1 MLSTGH
7 ATACKRR
14 HCAGRIAGL
23 IGLVAVALATTG
35 CAGLRPYSEVRDKQA
50 KAAAD
55 AWKEVN
61 LGAEMAAHRVNLQAL
76 LGAEKAAQD
85 DVGKSIRD
93 LRLRVLVSAKPM
105 KDSLIKPLTDRMK
118 RLNGGAMD
126 QTALDAFRLKN
137 EEALIQIPRGQD
149 AFRLAGLAAPDCA
162 AFKKPPG
169 WKVGVPLTVPDAVR
183 QRVSAQDLGTQR
195 ELTKFLDALAL
206 HCAFDNLANFVA
218 LASPADSD
226 LGKAWQQYQDDL
238 AWIIA
243 DKDKAA
249 AAKKAYDAALADYE
263 AALQR
268 ATSDATLLQ
277 SVKDKLADLQK
288 LTGNPFAEKLVSE
301 EKLKSLNDY
310 FAAVTAYEPGKDFP
324 DSASKAA
331 RATVLLPE
339 LADTIRTASASARKP
354 LVAPYLLMRNHE
366 QLKLEALTRDVNA
379 RQQIAARSYAIC
391 EAMAAELLQMQQAQ
405 RLLDLKSVGSRLGG
419 RSVATILRGGA
430 DISTQ
435 DQRQVLDAATR
446 YLDTLGRLEPKRY
459 KLEYERIAS
468 FHERTLAYSE
478 INAQQWEN
486 LIGVSLSQLSEYG
499 AGGLK
504 REDII
509 GLLNALGI
517 IYIGVGVN

>member
-1 MLSTGH
+1 MPLIER
-7 ATACKRR
+7 ATACKCRYF
-14 HCAGRIAGL
+14 AERIV
-23 IGLVAVALATTG
+23 GLVALASVALAVTG

-50 KAAAD
+50 TAAAA

-61 LGAEMAAHRVNLQAL
+61 LGTEIAAHRSNLQAL
-76 LGAEKAAQD
+76 LEVEKATQD

-93 LRLRVLVSAKPM
+93 LRLRGLVSAKPM
-105 KDSLIKPLTDRMK
+105 KDSLIKPLTDRMN

-126 QTALDAFRLKN
+126 QTALDAFRIKN
-137 EEALIQIPRGQD
+137 EEALIQIPRGQL
-149 AFRLAGLAAPDCA
+149 AFRSAGLAAPDCA
-162 AFKKPPG
+162 AFKKPPR
-169 WKVGVPLTVPDAVR
+169 WKVGDPLTVPDAVR
-183 QRVSAQDLGTQR
+183 QRVLAQDPGTQR
-195 ELTKFLDALAL
+195 ELTNFLDALAL

-218 LASPADSD
+218 LASPAGSD

-243 DKDKAA
+243 DKDQAA
-249 AAKKAYDAALADYE
+249 AAKKAYDEALADYE
-263 AALQR
+263 AAVQR
-268 ATSDATLLQ
+268 ASSDATLLQ
-277 SVKDKLADLQK
+277 SVKEKLANLQK

-301 EKLKSLNDY
+301 EKLNSLNDY
-310 FAAVTAYEPGKDFP
+310 LAAVTAYEPGKDFP

-339 LADTIRTASASARKP
+339 LADTIRAASASARKP

-379 RQQIAARSYAIC
+379 REQIAARSYAIC
-391 EAMAAELLQMQQAQ
+391 ESMAAQLLQLQQAQ

-419 RSVATILRGGA
+419 RSVATIFKGGA
-430 DISTQ
+430 DISTL

>member
-1 MLSTGH
+1 MRSTGR
-7 ATACKRR
+7 ATACRR
-14 HCAGRIAGL
+14 YRYAGRIVSLLVL
-23 IGLVAVALATTG
+23 ISVALATTG

-50 KAAAD
+50 TAAAD
-55 AWKEVN
+55 AWKDVN
-61 LGAEMAAHRVNLQAL
+61 LGAEIAAHRANLQAL
-76 LGAEKAAQD
+76 LDAEKAAQD
-85 DVGKSIRD
+85 DVGKSIRA

-118 RLNGGAMD
+118 RLNGGAVE
-126 QTALDAFRLKN
+126 QTALDAFRLKH
-137 EEALIQIPRGQD
+137 EEALIQIPRAQD
-149 AFRLAGLAAPDCA
+149 AFRSAGLAVPNCA

-169 WKVGVPLTVPDAVR
+169 WKAGELLTVPDAVR
-183 QRVSAQDLGTQR
+183 QSLLAQDPGAQR

-218 LASPADSD
+218 LASPAGSD
-226 LGKAWQQYQDDL
+226 LGMAWQQYQDDL

-243 DKDKAA
+243 DKDNAA
-249 AAKKAYDAALADYE
+249 DAKKAYDAALADYE
-263 AALQR
+263 AAVQR
-268 ATSDATLLQ
+268 ATIDATLLQ
-277 SVKDKLADLQK
+277 SVKDKLADLQR

-310 FAAVTAYEPGKDFP
+310 LAAVTVYEPGKDFP

-379 RQQIAARSYAIC
+379 RKQISDWSYAIC
-391 EAMAAELLQMQQAQ
+391 EAMAAELLQLQQAK
-405 RLLDLKSVGSRLGG
+405 RLLDLMSVGSRLGDK
-419 RSVATILRGGA
+419 SVATILKGGA
-430 DISTQ
+430 DISTE

-446 YLDTLGRLEPKRY
+446 FLDNLGRLEPKRY

-486 LIGVSLSQLSEYG
+486 LIGVSLSQLTEYG

-504 REDII
+504 REDVI

>member
-1 MLSTGH
+1 
-7 ATACKRR
+7 
-14 HCAGRIAGL
+14 
-23 IGLVAVALATTG
+23 VALATTG

-55 AWKEVN
+55 AWKDVN
-61 LGAEMAAHRVNLQAL
+61 LGAEMAAHRANLQAL
-76 LGAEKAAQD
+76 LEAEKAAQD
-85 DVGKSIRD
+85 DVGRSIRD
-93 LRLRVLVSAKPM
+93 LRLRVLISGKPM
-105 KDSLIKPLTDRMK
+105 KDSLIRPLTNRLQH
-118 RLNGGAMD
+118 LNGGLMD
-126 QTALDAFRLKN
+126 QAALDAFDLKH
-137 EEALIQIPRGQD
+137 EEALIQIPRAQD
-149 AFRLAGLAAPDCA
+149 EFKAARLPPPDCGS
-162 AFKKPPG
+162 FKKPPE
-169 WKVGVPLTVPDAVR
+169 WKDGDPLTVPERVR
-183 QRVSAQDLGTQR
+183 QSVLGAQDPGDQR
-195 ELTKFLDALAL
+195 ILQRSLDILAVQ
-206 HCAFDNLANFVA
+206 CAYENLAIFVA
-218 LASPADSD
+218 QSSPESSE
-226 LGKAWQQYQDDL
+226 LGQAWRQYQQDL
-238 AWIIA
+238 AWITA
-243 DKDKAA
+243 DKEKAQ
-249 AAKKAYDAALADYE
+249 AAKGAYDKALADYE
-263 AALQR
+263 AAVQR

-277 SVKDKLADLQK
+277 RVKDKLADLQK
-288 LTGNPFAEKLVSE
+288 LTGNPFAEKIASE

-310 FAAVTAYEPGKDFP
+310 LAAVTTYEPGKDFP

-339 LADTIRTASASARKP
+339 LADTIRSASASTRKP

-366 QLKLEALTRDVNA
+366 QLKLEALTRDANS
-379 RQQIAARSYAIC
+379 RQQIAAGSYAIC
-391 EAMAAELLQMQQAQ
+391 EAMAAELLQLQQAHK
-405 RLLDLKSVGSRLGG
+405 LLDLNMVGSRLSD
-419 RSVATILRGGA
+419 RPIATILKGGT

-446 YLDTLGRLEPKRY
+446 YLDTLGRLQSKRY
-459 KLEYERIAS
+459 KLEYERIAA

>member
-1 MLSTGH
+1 MPSTGRT
-7 ATACKRR
+7 AACKRR
-14 HCAGRIAGL
+14 HCAGRIASL
-23 IGLVAVALATTG
+23 LVLVMATTG

-50 KAAAD
+50 TVAAD
-55 AWKEVN
+55 AWKDVN
-61 LGAEMAAHRVNLQAL
+61 LSAEMATHRANLQAL
-76 LGAEKAAQD
+76 LDAEKAAQD

-105 KDSLIKPLTDRMK
+105 KESLIKPLTNHMK
-118 RLNGGAMD
+118 RLNGGGID
-126 QTALDAFRLKN
+126 QTALDAFRLRN
-137 EEALIQIPRGQD
+137 EEGLIQIGRGQK
-149 AFRLAGLAAPDCA
+149 AFGLVGLAAPDCA

-169 WKVGVPLTVPDAVR
+169 WKVGDPLTVPDAVR
-183 QRVSAQDLGTQR
+183 QKVLAQNPGTQR
-195 ELTKFLDALAL
+195 ELTKFLNNLAL
-206 HCAFDNLANFVA
+206 HCAFENLANFVA
-218 LASPADSD
+218 LTSPADSD
-226 LGKAWQQYQDDL
+226 LGKAWQQYEDDL

-249 AAKKAYDAALADYE
+249 DAKKAYDVALADYE
-263 AALQR
+263 TAVQR
-268 ATSDATLLQ
+268 ATSDAKLLQ
-277 SVKDKLADLQK
+277 SVKDKLDDLQK
-288 LTGNPFAEKLVSE
+288 LTGNPFAEKLLSE

-310 FAAVTAYEPGKDFP
+310 LAAVTAYEPGKDFP

-366 QLKLEALTRDVNA
+366 QLKVEALTRDINA
-379 RQQIAARSYAIC
+379 RQQIAAKSYAIY
-391 EAMAAELLQMQQAQ
+391 EAMTAEHLQLQQVQ
-405 RLLDLKSVGSRLGG
+405 RLLDIKSVSSRLGD
-419 RSVATILRGGA
+419 RSVASIFKGSA

-486 LIGVSLSQLSEYG
+486 LIGLSLSQLSEYG

-504 REDII
+504 RGDII

>member
-1 MLSTGH
+1 VV
-7 ATACKRR
+7 
-14 HCAGRIAGL
+14 RIASL
-23 IGLVAVALATTG
+23 SALVALALATTG
-35 CAGLRPYSEVRDKQA
+35 CVGLRPYSEVRDKQA
-50 KAAAD
+50 KAAGD

-61 LGAEMAAHRVNLQAL
+61 LGAEMAAHRANLQAL
-76 LGAEKAAQD
+76 LEAEKAAQD

-93 LRLRVLVSAKPM
+93 LRLRVLVSDRPIEV
-105 KDSLIKPLTDRMK
+105 SLIKPLTQRVK
-118 RLNGGAMD
+118 RLNGDVMD
-126 QTALDAFRLKN
+126 QAALDDFRLKH

-162 AFKKPPG
+162 DFKKPPG
-169 WKVGVPLTVPDAVR
+169 WKFGNPLDPPKAVL
-183 QRVSAQDLGTQR
+183 QAVTTQDPGTQH
-195 ELTKFLDALAL
+195 ELTNFLNGLAG
-206 HCAFDNLANFVA
+206 HCAYDNLANFVA
-218 LASPADSD
+218 LTSPAESA
-226 LGKAWQQYQDDL
+226 LGKAWQQYQGDL
-238 AWIIA
+238 AWITA
-243 DKDKAA
+243 DQEEAA
-249 AAKKAYDAALADYE
+249 AAKQAYDAALAAYE
-263 AALQR
+263 AAVQR

-277 SVKDKLADLQK
+277 RVKDKFADLQK
-288 LTGNPFAEKLVSE
+288 RAGNPFAEKIVSE

-310 FAAVTAYEPGKDFP
+310 LAAVSTYEPGHDFP

-379 RQQIAARSYAIC
+379 RQQITARSYAIC
-391 EAMAAELLQMQQAQ
+391 EAMAAELLQLQQAQ
-405 RLLDLKSVGSRLGG
+405 KLLGLKTVGTRHAGKSMAAILKGG
-419 RSVATILRGGA
+419 S
-430 DISTQ
+430 DISVQ

-459 KLEYERIAS
+459 KLEYERIAA

-486 LIGVSLSQLSEYG
+486 LIGVSLSQLGEYG

>member
-1 MLSTGH
+1 MLSIGLSTD
-7 ATACKRR
+7 CKRCR
-14 HCAGRIAGL
+14 CVGRITKL
-23 IGLVAVALATTG
+23 IGLVAVVLATTG
-35 CAGLRPYSEVRDKQA
+35 CAGIRSYSEVRDKQA

-61 LGAEMAAHRVNLQAL
+61 LASEMAAHRGNLQAL
-76 LGAEKAAQD
+76 LVAEKAAQD
-85 DVGKSIRD
+85 DVGKSILD
-93 LRLRVLVSAKPM
+93 LRLRVLVSTKPM
-105 KDSLIKPLTDRMK
+105 EDSLIKPLTDRMK
-118 RLNGGAMD
+118 RLNGGAID
-126 QTALDAFRLKN
+126 QSNLHEFRVNNEDAK
-137 EEALIQIPRGQD
+137 IQIKRGQD
-149 AFRLAGLAAPDCA
+149 AFRSAGLAAPDCA

-169 WKVGVPLTVPDAVR
+169 WKLGDRLSVPDAVW
-183 QRVSAQDLGTQR
+183 QRVSAQDPGTQR
-195 ELTKFLDALAL
+195 ELTNFLGALAL

-218 LASPADSD
+218 LASPAGSD
-226 LGKAWQQYQDDL
+226 LGNAWQQYLDDL
-238 AWIIA
+238 EPILA

-263 AALQR
+263 AAVLR

-277 SVKDKLADLQK
+277 SVKDKLANLQR

-310 FAAVTAYEPGKDFP
+310 LAAVTAYEPGKDFP

-331 RATVLLPE
+331 RSTVLLPE
-339 LADTIRTASASARKP
+339 LADTIRNASASARKP

-366 QLKLEALTRDVNA
+366 QLKLQALTRDVNA
-379 RQQIAARSYAIC
+379 RQQIAERSYAIC
-391 EAMAAELLQMQQAQ
+391 EAMTAGLLQLQQAQ
-405 RLLDLKSVGSRLGG
+405 KLLDLEQVGSRLGG
-419 RSVATILRGGA
+419 RSVATILKGGA

-435 DQRQVLDAATR
+435 DQRQVLDAAAR

-459 KLEYERIAS
+459 KLEYERIAF
-468 FHERTLAYSE
+468 FHERALAYSE

-486 LIGVSLSQLSEYG
+486 LIGVTLGQLSEYG
-499 AGGLK
+499 VGGLK
-504 REDII
+504 REDIT